1 MDSEIEEIYK
11 KNQFIHAIKNNGKVP
26 NRSGLGG
33 RLYLLAGYTQ
43 HRVYCTMESCNT
55 PITGHLLDNTFTK
68 RLSYSRYI
76 YNLEKGTIDDHIHSK
91 QMRDTFQKYLKEYV
105 IVNHWNY
112 IFVYFDPKNSPSWA
126 LMDNDLKSMYPYNY
140 RVDKKGFVF
149 YK

>member
-1 MDSEIEEIYK
+1 MESNLEDIYK

-26 NRSGLGG
+26 TRSGLGG

-43 HRVYCTMESCNT
+43 HRVYCTMESCNA
-55 PITGHLLDNTFTK
+55 PLTGNPLDYKFTK
-68 RLSYSRYI
+68 RLAYSRYI
-76 YNLEKGTIDDHIHSK
+76 YNIKQGTIDDHINSK
-91 QMRDTFQKYLKEYV
+91 QMRDTFEKYLKEYE

-112 IFVYFDPKNSPSWA
+112 IFVYFDPNNLPSWA
-126 LMDNDLKSMYPYNY
+126 LMDNDLKIKYPNNY